1 MRPRKKTVVIL
12 LLIGCTAM
20 AVSAT
25 RPEGNN
31 SEWTNLKVLP
41 QNLNDQQMDMLM
53 ERYSRQLGVG
63 CLYCHVS
70 TKPDI
75 KPQRVDFV
83 SDERPEK
90 LIARRMIWMCI
101 KINRKYF
108 GISNYDQAVLKPK
121 LTCRMCHRGFPRP
134 ELAL

>member
-1 MRPRKKTVVIL
+1 MRSTKKTVVML
-12 LLIGCTAM
+12 LLIVSTAL
-20 AVSAT
+20 AVAAT
-25 RPEGNN
+25 RPEGIDP
-31 SEWTNLKVLP
+31 EKTNLKVLP
-41 QNLNDQQMDMLM
+41 KNLNDQQMDMLM

-70 TKPDI
+70 TKPEV

-90 LIARRMIWMCI
+90 LIARRMILMCI
-101 KINRKYF
+101 KLNRKYF
-108 GISNYDQAVLKPK
+108 GISDKEQAVLKPK

-134 ELAL
+134 DLAL